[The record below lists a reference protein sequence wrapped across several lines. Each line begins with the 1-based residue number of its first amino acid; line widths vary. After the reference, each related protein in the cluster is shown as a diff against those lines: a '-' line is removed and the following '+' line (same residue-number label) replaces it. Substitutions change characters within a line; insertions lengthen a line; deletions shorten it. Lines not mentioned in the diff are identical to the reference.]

1 METKYSRNKFEGYT
15 HRFVV
20 RFNVGDNH
28 GHSIDIYSN
37 SDCYTKLSELIN
49 EKKTGRVLSYEIVHC
64 ASKETDDLTSNFI
77 DEVMEKL

>member
-1 METKYSRNKFEGYT
+1 METKYSRTKFEGYT

-37 SDCYTKLSELIN
+37 SDSHTKISELIN
-49 EKKTGRVLSYEIVHC
+49 EKKTDRVLSYEIVHC
-64 ASKETDDLTSNFI
+64 ASKEEDDFV
-77 DEVMEKL
+77 DEVMEKM